1 MTFSKWQSFQYIP
14 LMKFS
19 KKREGP
25 FALIKSTLSPAKS
38 LLDGETKSH
47 DVASLFQV
55 DQKDFVCVK
64 SGPLLPLPYGSASSP
79 TNWLKHFTQLQ
90 SFLIRSC

>member
-1 MTFSKWQSFQYIP
+1 
-14 LMKFS
+14 MKFS

-38 LLDGETKSH
+38 LLDGETKSR

-55 DQKDFVCVK
+55 DQKDFVCVLRVVLCCPYHM
-64 SGPLLPLPYGSASSP
+64 GLPVP
-79 TNWLKHFTQLQ
+79 NWLKHFTQLQ

>member
-38 LLDGETKSH
+38 LLDGETKSR

-55 DQKDFVCVK
+55 DQKDFVCVLRVVLCCPYHMGLPVPQPTG
-64 SGPLLPLPYGSASSP
+64 SSTLL
-79 TNWLKHFTQLQ
+79 
-90 SFLIRSC
+90 SFKAF